1 MENLLLIKDVAE
13 RTNRS
18 ERSVR
23 AIVRRNHLRTSALYG
38 KVAIYAKDLPFIDN
52 YPRVNRLTRLEREQK
67 AQAEAD
73 IALAESFGADPMKL
87 NEANAPANA
96 KQPIGN
102 KPAQGRIQ
110 TLSIN
115 QKPKTKLLHCDDG
128 YKFGGVDENG
138 NIIQVLV
145 EHPKTLE
152 EIDCSAEDYTKLH
165 DAAEMLAR
173 LAYARNKYNDEW
185 KCNWSDRKQPKSSI
199 YYDAAHRAFPSNRTP
214 NFPVLFAFKDE
225 ATRSEFCKHFEKQ
238 IQQVAILFS

>member
-1 MENLLLIKDVAE
+1 MENLLLIKEAAAQAQ
-13 RTNRS
+13 RS
-18 ERSVR
+18 EESVR
-23 AIVRRNHLRTSALYG
+23 AIIRRAKLQTGELFGRMA
-38 KVAIYAKDLPFIDN
+38 VYAKDMPIIKS
-52 YPRVNRLTRLEREQK
+52 YPRSNRRTKAEIERMK
-67 AQAEAD
+67 NAQADVEF
-73 IALAESFGADPMKL
+73 AENFGAEPMQL
-87 NEANAPANA
+87 NEAKVPANA

-152 EIDCSAEDYTKLH
+152 EIDCSAADYTKLH
-165 DAAEMLAR
+165 DAAEVLAR

-185 KCNWSDRKQPKSSI
+185 KCNWSDRKQQKSSI

-225 ATRSEFCKHFEKQ
+225 ATRNEFCEHFKEQ